1 MNKCLC
7 IYVLILLHE
16 PELST
21 VIPPVALASAF
32 SLYELVNWNIS
43 MFGSVPQTEKVLA
56 NHMIT

>member
-16 PELST
+16 RELST
-21 VIPPVALASAF
+21 VIPPVALVSAF
-32 SLYELVNWNIS
+32 SLYEPVSWNIA